1 VIVLVLFCLR
11 EPVVPFSG
19 RVQFT
24 TSVVTFQRHYI
35 GALRWLTLT
44 IRKTKTTTKYEN
56 SKTNTTYKAVYLRKG
71 TKGAPA
77 LRTGD
82 GEIKILLP
90 PVNSPHTP
98 SSPHGH
104 TAQQQHYN
112 NPSNITNN
120 IKKTTTTII
129 YVVTYVYVKLVAS
142 HEMKLSLKN
151 ER

>member
-1 VIVLVLFCLR
+1 
-11 EPVVPFSG
+11 
-19 RVQFT
+19 
-24 TSVVTFQRHYI
+24 
-35 GALRWLTLT
+35 
-44 IRKTKTTTKYEN
+44 
-56 SKTNTTYKAVYLRKG
+56 VYLRKG

-82 GEIKILLP
+82 GGFKILLP
-90 PVNSPHTP
+90 PMNSPHTP
-98 SSPHGH
+98 SPPHGH
-104 TAQQQHYN
+104 TVQQQHYN